1 MYIGRAFQYVFS
13 SIISLC
19 FHGLQKCQNDTFA
32 SSSLPYFILAFLKLY
47 ELEIL
52 SHWIAVET
60 EAHTDEVT
68 CSRSPSWYM
77 RAKCFKLYLSKLS
90 RGCYVNLSLPSKH
103 LQPHFPHGLHYPLF
117 PSIQRL
123 TQQHCPVTDVS
134 TKPSEAE
141 RGLEAKSPASILP
154 TFLQI
159 FHLALLLLLRKKRH
173 PYPIEKGGAAT
184 ETQLWSIKRALR
196 RGSDDHAQW
205 KSFLLKAKRGRN

>member
-19 FHGLQKCQNDTFA
+19 LHGLQKCQNDIFA

-90 RGCYVNLSLPSKH
+90 RECYVNFSLPSKH

-154 TFLQI
+154 TFLQM
-159 FHLALLLLLRKKRH
+159 FHLALLLLLRKK
-173 PYPIEKGGAAT
+173 GT
-184 ETQLWSIKRALR
+184 LTLQKREV
-196 RGSDDHAQW
+196 Q
-205 KSFLLKAKRGRN
+205 LLKPNCGALKEPSAEEVMTTPSGSHSY